1 MKRPL
6 FLLIEAF
13 VSILLLISC
22 ATEPTQKMSE
32 PLPPSA
38 IAVIPSAEQV
48 PAVDPAPEAPASTA
62 TDQTP
67 DVDPYNEAPT
77 PTDSEP
83 IPAVD
88 LIGQTGPNDGPIFQS
103 DALFL
108 EVGPVIGSLLSFDDA
123 ISWCNELTASTG
135 ISYRIPT
142 IAELQAIY
150 NQLVLTGISTFDW
163 GYFWSSDETEDGLVR
178 ILNFDTGFEGK
189 FYKTMDFLGVIP
201 VTEIKF
207 SDM

>member
-6 FLLIEAF
+6 FLLIEAL

-22 ATEPTQKMSE
+22 ATEPTQKISE

-38 IAVIPSAEQV
+38 ISVIPSTEQV
-48 PAVDPAPEAPASTA
+48 PVVDPTPEAPASTA

>member
-67 DVDPYNEAPT
+67 DVDPYNEAPI

-83 IPAVD
+83 IPAVE

>member
-1 MKRPL
+1 
-6 FLLIEAF
+6 
-13 VSILLLISC
+13 
-22 ATEPTQKMSE
+22 MSE

-83 IPAVD
+83 IPAVE

-103 DALFL
+103 NALFL

-150 NQLVLTGISTFDW
+150 NQLVLTGISTFDC